1 MILQCDQC
9 STKFRLDDAR
19 LKPGGVKVRCSKCR
33 HVFLAGADFKHEESE
48 FDAILSGL
56 GAPAAAKADSPE
68 GSGGGLEPAGFGF
81 DSESVPGAP
90 AVPVESAKSAA
101 APVASA
107 VPKVLEAPAAPVQSA
122 ESAAPFA
129 APEFAAPF
137 APPESDQPERGAHAS
152 APELPAFNEAPA
164 PSSGDSS
171 ALAETTDFAAFDF
184 PSEPFEV
191 PKESA
196 PLTQP
201 VADFSAFDFA
211 PAPPPEAKKEAASV
225 AGGLDYGEF
234 TFDEEPALLKE
245 EPTAVQD
252 DAFDFSEFSFT
263 DEPVASQDQA
273 APAALDFSEFDFD
286 AQPAATEQQA
296 KAGLPE
302 LDYGDFSFPSEVPP
316 ELETPTPPLKGQEA
330 PVAAE
335 DAFDFG
341 AFSFSEEPPPLQ
353 EEEPA
358 AAKQDFEFGE
368 FSFSEEPP
376 LPKEPLVT
384 PEAPQKDTSFS
395 FTEDEPLPTPA
406 PSASKAAE
414 GFHFDDFSF
423 AAGPVAQPAP
433 AEPFG
438 EVVAPAVAASAAA
451 ATVAAVSGPDLAQAS
466 AASSHAPSAPPLA
479 LDGEAAF
486 DFGLGGA
493 VPTRVPDPYEL
504 DEESLPP
511 LSIASRRKGR
521 SLVTVSIIAVSVLV
535 IVALSGAGFYL
546 LQSGPAA
553 FDKLGIGFVAKWFGM
568 ESAEEGRITVKN
580 QQAAFS
586 QNKEAGELFVVTGEA
601 VNSFRN
607 ARASILVKVSIFDKK
622 GAVLLQKTAYCGNRL
637 TAEQLATLPMSK
649 LDSVMNNPFG
659 DSLSNLG
666 VPSGSSIG
674 FVVALPNVP
683 KEAADFG
690 VEVVGSTV
698 AGKTEK

>member
-56 GAPAAAKADSPE
+56 GAPAAAKVESAE
-68 GSGGGLEPAGFGF
+68 LSGRGEEPAGLGF
-81 DSESVPGAP
+81 DSESVPGASVP
-90 AVPVESAKSAA
+90 AAPVESAKSAA
-101 APVASA
+101 APVA
-107 VPKVLEAPAAPVQSA
+107 LA

-129 APEFAAPF
+129 LPEFAAPF
-137 APPESDQPERGAHAS
+137 APPESGQPEQGAPAS
-152 APELPAFNEAPA
+152 APEPPAFPEAPA
-164 PSSGDSS
+164 ASSGGIS
-171 ALAETTDFAAFDF
+171 AQSDATDFAAFDF

-196 PLTQP
+196 PPAPP
-201 VADFSAFDFA
+201 VTDFSAFDFA
-211 PAPPPEAKKEAASV
+211 PPPLAEQKKEADSA

-245 EPTAVQD
+245 EPSAVQD
-252 DAFDFSEFSFT
+252 DAFDFSEFSFA
-263 DEPVASQDQA
+263 DEPALTPQEQA

-286 AQPAATEQQA
+286 AQPAVTEQEPV
-296 KAGLPE
+296 AGLPE
-302 LDYGDFSFPSEVPP
+302 LDYGDFSFPSEAPP
-316 ELETPTPPLKGQEA
+316 ELEAPAPPLKGKEEPA
-330 PVAAE
+330 AAE
-335 DAFDFG
+335 DTFDFG

-358 AAKQDFEFGE
+358 KQDFEFGDFSFAE
-368 FSFSEEPP
+368 ETPLLKEPAVAVAPEAAQKADAFSFSDASEPSEP
-376 LPKEPLVT
+376 SEPLSV
-384 PEAPQKDTSFS
+384 
-395 FTEDEPLPTPA
+395 PA
-406 PSASKAAE
+406 PPVSKAAE
-414 GFHFDDFSF
+414 GFSFDDFSF
-423 AAGPVAQPAP
+423 ATDTVADSAP
-433 AEPFG
+433 AASLG
-438 EVVAPAVAASAAA
+438 EQVAPDVAGFGAGL
-451 ATVAAVSGPDLAQAS
+451 TQAR
-466 AASSHAPSAPPLA
+466 AASSHTSSTPPLA
-479 LDGEAAF
+479 LDGEAAL
-486 DFGLGGA
+486 DFGLGTA
-493 VPTRVPDPYEL
+493 VPTRVPSTFEL
-504 DEESLPP
+504 DDELLPP

-568 ESAEEGRITVKN
+568 ESAEEGRITVRN

-601 VNSFRN
+601 VNSFRS
-607 ARASILVKVSIFDKK
+607 ARASILVRVSIFDKK

-637 TAEQLATLPMSK
+637 TAEQLTTLPMSK
-649 LDSVMNNPFG
+649 IESVMNNPFG

-666 VPSGSSIG
+666 VPSGGAIG

-698 AGKTEK
+698 AGKAENTGK

>member
-33 HVFLAGADFKHEESE
+33 HVFLAGADFKQEESE

-56 GAPAAAKADSPE
+56 GAPAAAKAGSPE
-68 GSGGGLEPAGFGF
+68 GDGAGLEPAGFGF
-81 DSESVPGAP
+81 DTESVPGTIAP
-90 AVPVESAKSAA
+90 AAPFEPAQPAA

-107 VPKVLEAPAAPVQSA
+107 VSAAPVAPAAPAAPIESF

-129 APEFAAPF
+129 LPEFAAPF
-137 APPESDQPERGAHAS
+137 APAESGPSAPEPPAFQEAS
-152 APELPAFNEAPA
+152 APSFD
-164 PSSGDSS
+164 DSAS
-171 ALAETTDFAAFDF
+171 LSDATDFAAFDF

-196 PLTQP
+196 PPTQP

-211 PAPPPEAKKEAASV
+211 PASPAEPKKETEKV
-225 AGGLDYGEF
+225 TGGLDYGEF

-245 EPTAVQD
+245 EPADVKD
-252 DAFDFSEFSFT
+252 DAFDFGEFSFN
-263 DEPVASQDQA
+263 DEPVTPQEQA
-273 APAALDFSEFDFD
+273 VPVALDFSEFDFD
-286 AQPAATEQQA
+286 EQPAASEPET
-296 KAGLPE
+296 KTDLPE
-302 LDYGDFSFPSEVPP
+302 LDYGDFSFPSEPTP
-316 ELETPTPPLKGQEA
+316 ELESPAASLKGKDA
-330 PVAAE
+330 PAG
-335 DAFDFG
+335 DTFDFS
-341 AFSFSEEPPPLQ
+341 AFSFSEEPPPLR

-368 FSFSEEPP
+368 FSFAEEPP
-376 LPKEPLVT
+376 LPKGPAVA
-384 PEAPQKDTSFS
+384 PEASLEAASFS
-395 FTEDEPLPTPA
+395 FAEPSEPSPITAPA
-406 PSASKAAE
+406 ASKAAE
-414 GFHFDDFSF
+414 GFNFDDFSF
-423 AAGPVAQPAP
+423 APDPVVKPEPAVSLGEVAAP
-433 AEPFG
+433 A
-438 EVVAPAVAASAAA
+438 AVGAAALSAAA
-451 ATVAAVSGPDLAQAS
+451 VTTAAVSGPETAKAS
-466 AASSHAPSAPPLA
+466 AGSSPTSSVPPLV
-479 LDGEAAF
+479 LDGEAAL
-486 DFGLGGA
+486 DFGPGNA
-493 VPTRVPDPYEL
+493 VPTRVPDPYQ

-535 IVALSGAGFYL
+535 IAALSGAGFYL

-568 ESAEEGRITVKN
+568 ESAEEGRISVRN
-580 QQAAFS
+580 QQASFS

-637 TAEQLATLPMSK
+637 TPEQLATLPMSK
-649 LDSVMNNPFG
+649 LESVMNNPFG

-666 VPSGSSIG
+666 VPSGSAIG

-683 KEAADFG
+683 KDAADFG

>member
-33 HVFLAGADFKHEESE
+33 HVFLAGADFKQEESE

-68 GSGGGLEPAGFGF
+68 MAGSELEPAGFGF
-81 DSESVPGAP
+81 DSESVPGTIAP
-90 AVPVESAKSAA
+90 AAPLESAQPAA

-107 VPKVLEAPAAPVQSA
+107 PA
-122 ESAAPFA
+122 ESAAPITPAAPDESFESAAAFA
-129 APEFAAPF
+129 LPEFAAPF
-137 APPESDQPERGAHAS
+137 APDEPGPAVPQP
-152 APELPAFNEAPA
+152 PAFKEAAASPF
-164 PSSGDSS
+164 GDSS
-171 ALAETTDFAAFDF
+171 ALSDATDFAAFDF

-211 PAPPPEAKKEAASV
+211 PASPAEPKKETDKV

-234 TFDEEPALLKE
+234 TFDEEPALLQE
-245 EPTAVQD
+245 EPTAVKD

-263 DEPVASQDQA
+263 DEPVTPQDQA
-273 APAALDFSEFDFD
+273 VPAALDFSEFDFD
-286 AQPAATEQQA
+286 AQPAATEPEA
-296 KAGLPE
+296 KTDLPE
-302 LDYGDFSFPSEVPP
+302 LDYGDFSFPSEPAP
-316 ELETPTPPLKGQEA
+316 ELETPAAPLKGKDA
-330 PVAAE
+330 PAE
-335 DAFDFG
+335 DTFDFG

-368 FSFSEEPP
+368 FSFAEEPP
-376 LPKEPLVT
+376 LPKGPAVP
-384 PEAPQKDTSFS
+384 PEASPEAASFS
-395 FTEDEPLPTPA
+395 FSEEAEPSPIAAPA
-406 PSASKAAE
+406 ATQVAE
-414 GFHFDDFSF
+414 GFNFDDFSF
-423 AAGPVAQPAP
+423 APDPVAKPEPA
-433 AEPFG
+433 AFG
-438 EVVAPAVAASAAA
+438 EVAVPDAAYASAAA
-451 ATVAAVSGPDLAQAS
+451 LSAAAITAAAVSGPYTAKAS
-466 AASSHAPSAPPLA
+466 AGSSHTSNAPPLA
-479 LDGEAAF
+479 LDGEAAL
-486 DFGLGGA
+486 DFGPGNA
-493 VPTRVPDPYEL
+493 VPTRVPDPYE

-511 LSIASRRKGR
+511 LSISSRRKGR

-535 IVALSGAGFYL
+535 IAALSGAGFYL
-546 LQSGPAA
+546 LQSGPTA

-568 ESAEEGRITVKN
+568 ESAEEGRITVRN

-666 VPSGSSIG
+666 VPSGSAIG